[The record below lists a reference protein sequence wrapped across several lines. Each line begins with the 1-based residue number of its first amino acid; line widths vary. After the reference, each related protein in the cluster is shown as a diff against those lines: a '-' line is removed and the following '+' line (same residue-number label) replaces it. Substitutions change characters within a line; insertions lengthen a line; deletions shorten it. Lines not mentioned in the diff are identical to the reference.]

1 MRTPRLRSGP
11 LAMLAVLRYLRMTLS
26 DWLALTTITLAFASC
41 GARTAETRDPN
52 MIVAA
57 WIAGPDSFNPLT
69 AVGSA
74 ARMVNDLIYTPL
86 VDIGPNLLPR
96 LKTSLAYRIDVTEN
110 GRRYVLHL
118 RRGVRWSDGVPLTA
132 KDVVFS
138 LLLGDNPNLL
148 NGYSADFKL
157 MTSAR
162 ALDPYTVEI
171 RLVSASP
178 PFLENALGETL
189 PLPEHILHRY
199 QPGSEAEAKFVNADA
214 DFAQHPITSGP
225 WRILRNVRDSYL
237 IIGPNPLYWGP
248 KPRLDAI
255 AFRVYPQQDSLYAAV
270 DAGEVDV
277 TDIAPNL
284 WRIHDRLRGDHKFIT
299 WPWNVTFLLL
309 PNYHDPA
316 IAWARD
322 PRVKQAMMHAIDR
335 GFIKRSIMSGQADIL
350 NGPVPS
356 FSPYYDRSLRTY
368 DFSPAKARE
377 LLDAAGWKLQGSVRT
392 KNGQSLRFTLK
403 TGGATDAVA
412 SNIAELIQANLR
424 AVGIECTLENEEL
437 QTFFEDLHT
446 SRFQMALRGIIL
458 PAYPDDYKYYDSTQT
473 RADGGYNIGFY
484 SNAQI
489 DRAIETARTAPNVT
503 IARGALYRYQELA
516 AADLPVI
523 YLYSVRLGAV
533 VPSNLYGYDLDPL
546 APAALPMG
554 LQFWRL
560 ERPAVKV

>member
-1 MRTPRLRSGP
+1 M
-11 LAMLAVLRYLRMTLS
+11 
-26 DWLALTTITLAFASC
+26 TLAFSAVALAAGC
-41 GARTAETRDPN
+41 GARSAETRQPN
-52 MIVAA
+52 MIVTA

-74 ARMVNDLIYTPL
+74 ARMANDLIYTPL
-86 VDIGPNLLPR
+86 VDIGPDLLPR
-96 LKTSLAYRIDVTEN
+96 RQTSLAYRIEIT
-110 GRRYVLHL
+110 GGGKRYLLHL
-118 RRGVRWSDGVPLTA
+118 RRGVLWSDGAPLTA

-171 RLVSASP
+171 RLSSPSP

-189 PLPEHILHRY
+189 PLPAHVLDRY
-199 QPGSEAEAKFVNADA
+199 PPGSEAEAKFVNGDA
-214 DFAQHPITSGP
+214 DFAQNPVISGP
-225 WRILRNVRDSYL
+225 WRIVRSVRDSYL
-237 IIGPNPLYWGP
+237 ILGRNPRYWGP
-248 KPRLDAI
+248 RPKLDAV

-284 WRIHDRLRGDHKFIT
+284 WRIHTRLRGNHKFIT

-309 PNYHDPA
+309 PNYHDA
-316 IAWARD
+316 SISWAHD
-322 PRVKQAMMHAIDR
+322 PRVKQAMMYAIDR
-335 GFIKRSIMSGQADIL
+335 DFIKSGIMSGQADLL
-350 NGPVPS
+350 NGPIPT
-356 FSPYYDRSLRTY
+356 FSPYYDPRIRTY
-368 DFSPAKARE
+368 RYDPARARAI
-377 LLDAAGWKLQGSVRT
+377 LDAAGWKLHGNVRM
-392 KNGQSLRFTLK
+392 KDGRELRFTLK

-437 QTFFEDLHT
+437 QTFFEDLHN
-446 SRFQMALRGIIL
+446 SRFQVALRGIIL
-458 PAYPDDYKYYDSTQT
+458 PAYPDDYKSYDSKQT
-473 RADGGYNIGFY
+473 RAAGGYNIGFY
-484 SNAQI
+484 NNPQI
-489 DRAIETARTAPNVT
+489 DRAIERARSAPSVAV
-503 IARGALYRYQELA
+503 ARRELDRYQELA
-516 AADLPVI
+516 ASDLPVI

-533 VPSNLYGYDLDPL
+533 VPSNLAGFDLDPL

-554 LQFWRL
+554 LQFWHRVNPQAAGK
-560 ERPAVKV
+560 RSSQ